1 MSHRDRLAVLYSNQ
15 VVFDRSGEPLVSVRI
30 TEGQEQ
36 ITVQSRGRLTLLP
49 GGDDGARIRARAGT
63 AWTVH
68 LEAARPG
75 EVRWWTIVEELPA
88 GDLDAA
94 ADARRRWSALGGPVK
109 LLESGA
115 LIGLAG
121 QTLDTRRLHVG
132 VDPQPT
138 RAEAEAVAERL
149 ATGRELRTAVIAE
162 PTTRPGGWIVA
173 RDPKTGFE
181 VRARDLLWLTPEAG
195 HTIDVPGLEW
205 GHGTPKRGRADRRY
219 HGDVY
224 LAVGSDAK
232 LTVVNVLSAET
243 LLEGVVPAELFP
255 SAPPAALRAQAVA
268 ARGQLLAKVGTRHRS
283 DPYLLCAETHC
294 QVYAGDSQAKKRTTA
309 AVRATRGQLLFDA
322 HGLVDTTYSS
332 ACGGHSEAFHQM
344 WGGAPKAS
352 SPGRFDL
359 LDGATDPIA
368 EPPITD
374 AAVAAFIDRPPTPS
388 AARAPSAPASGAG
401 PAPAPAPRSTPPSTP
416 TPPPA
421 TAPHRPDPHH
431 PRAPPR
437 GQRPR
442 ARRRVPRPRRP
453 PRRRRQLHQPH
464 PPRRA
469 ALRHVGRRA
478 PRRRPRRR
486 PRHLDLPRRRLRPR
500 RRPLPAR
507 RHRHGPRRPRPPR
520 HPRPLLPRR
529 RAPHRLV
536 APLGP
541 PPPRLTLP
549 PPSH

>member
-30 TEGQEQ
+30 TEGQDEV
-36 ITVQSRGRLTLLP
+36 TVQSRGRLTLLP

-68 LEAARPG
+68 VEAARPG

-132 VDPQPT
+132 IDPQPT

-359 LDGATDPIA
+359 LGGATDPIA

-374 AAVAAFIDRPPTPS
+374 AAVAAFIDRPPDAFCRPS
-388 AARAPSAPASGAG
+388 AERAGVWRWTRTRTGAEVDAAVDAHATARDRPPIAPIHTIRALRRGVSGRALAVEYLGRGGRHVVEGSYTNRTLLGGLRSGMWVVERRGGAPDGAPDTRTFRGGGFGHGVGLCQHGAIGMARAGHDHPAILGHYYPG
-401 PAPAPAPRSTPPSTP
+401 
-416 TPPPA
+416 
-421 TAPHRPDPHH
+421 
-431 PRAPPR
+431 
-437 GQRPR
+437 G
-442 ARRRVPRPRRP
+442 
-453 PRRRRQLHQPH
+453 
-464 PPRRA
+464 
-469 ALRHVGRRA
+469 ALRTA
-478 PRRRPRRR
+478 W
-486 PRHLDLPRRRLRPR
+486 
-500 RRPLPAR
+500 
-507 RHRHGPRRPRPPR
+507 
-520 HPRPLLPRR
+520 
-529 RAPHRLV
+529 
-536 APLGP
+536 
-541 PPPRLTLP
+541 
-549 PPSH
+549 